1 MSLAGFV
8 SVWLIL
14 TREHAPPG
22 RFRFELDDR
31 RKVQTSRVLTNHGRF
46 RRVPIGFRPADS
58 VRRVRQTSMILADT
72 VAATGG
78 QEHR

>member
-8 SVWLIL
+8 SWWLIL
-14 TREHAPPG
+14 TREHAPQVG
-22 RFRFELDDR
+22 SDSSWTTAARSKRRAVDR
-31 RKVQTSRVLTNHGRF
+31 ITGVLQ
-46 RRVPIGFRPADS
+46 GFRYADS